1 MTDSPAITAAL
12 IISCLENEGVTHVF
26 GIPGEENIRLVDAIS
41 RSSIRYVLARHEQ
54 GASFMAEV
62 YGRLTGR
69 AGVCSATLGP
79 GAINLLLGTADATT
93 NSTPLIALSAQ
104 VGMDRSFKESHQ
116 GVDLVSMFAPVTK
129 WAALAATPG
138 AVPEIIRKA
147 FKLAQTERPGA
158 VYLAIP
164 EDVEEAPAQGE
175 PLPVNVPRPD
185 EPSRGQVERAA
196 ALLRAAASPIVLAGH
211 GAARTGAG
219 PALRRFAETLGIPV
233 ATTFHGKGVFPD
245 DHPLALGA
253 VGFMRHDYVNFGFD
267 RADLIIAVGYE
278 LQEFDPA
285 RINPRGDKKI
295 IHLHRFPAEVDA
307 HYDVAVGLH
316 SDIGRSLDALAEAIT
331 PSTPVAP
338 AVPPVL
344 AVPPTLAVPPAP
356 ETPAAPGGDRIRSLL
371 AAELARGQRDDRF
384 PLAPA
389 RIVADTRAA
398 LRRDD
403 IVLVDTGALK
413 MWMARLYP
421 TYEPNTCLISNG
433 LSTMAWTVPGAIGAK
448 IARPDCR
455 VLVATG
461 DGAFLMNSQEIETA
475 LRLGLAFVI
484 LIWVDDAYGLI
495 SWKMDLEIG
504 RNVDT
509 KFGNPDFVGYA
520 ESFGATGYR
529 ITAPGELLPALQA
542 ALAADTVSVIACPVD
557 YAANLELIESLGD
570 LDESL
575 S

>member
-1 MTDSPAITAAL
+1 MESSRSTASL
-12 IISCLENEGVTHVF
+12 LVQCLENEGVTHVF

-104 VGMDRSFKESHQ
+104 VGMNRSFKESHQ
-116 GVDLVSMFAPVTK
+116 GVDLVPMFAPVTK
-129 WAALAATPG
+129 WSALVATPG
-138 AVPEIIRKA
+138 AVPEMIRKA

-164 EDVEEAPAQGE
+164 EDVEQAEAQGE
-175 PLPVNVPRPD
+175 PLRVNVPRPD
-185 EPSRGQVERAA
+185 EPSPGQVERAA
-196 ALLRAAASPIVLAGH
+196 ALLRAARSPIVLAGH
-211 GAARTGAG
+211 GAARAGAG
-219 PALRRFAETLGIPV
+219 PALRRFAETLGVPV

-285 RINPRGDKKI
+285 RINPDGDTRI

-316 SDIGRSLDALAEAIT
+316 SDIGRSLGALAEAVT
-331 PSTPVAP
+331 PRV
-338 AVPPVL
+338 
-344 AVPPTLAVPPAP
+344 P
-356 ETPAAPGGDRIRSLL
+356 ETAAAPRGAQPSGNRIRALL

-398 LRRDD
+398 LRRED

-448 IARPDCR
+448 IARPDRR

-475 LRLGLAFVI
+475 LRLGLAFVV

-509 KFGNPDFVGYA
+509 KFGNPDFVAYA

-529 ITAPGELLPALQA
+529 ITSAGELLPALRA